1 MASLR
6 PEARIAL
13 STSTAPGSGWT
24 PSGKRRTSVPS
35 ASKTNPRTS
44 SSRMR
49 VLLRSGSGRGR
60 GRAAVLDERAVL
72 LEAQVA
78 DRRAAGDLVQK
89 PHERV
94 AGWVGAKSRRRA
106 LAARGLEHR
115 VDLLGRHRQAQQQ
128 LLVGDAGPEPLA
140 RAVER
145 ERLEP
150 SQLLRPRRREHAV
163 GDAGIGLGG
172 RTAELPEEVDD
183 DVVGDL
189 RIALAPH

>member
-6 PEARIAL
+6 PESRIAS

-35 ASKTNPRTS
+35 TSKTNPRTS

-49 VLLRSGSGRGR
+49 ALLLRTGRGR
-60 GRAAVLDERAVL
+60 DAGRRAAVLDERPVL

-78 DRRAAGDLVQK
+78 DRRPPRDLVQQ

-94 AGWVGAKSRRRA
+94 AAGARSGGP

-115 VDLLGRHRQAQQQ
+115 VDLLGGHRHPEQE
-128 LLVGDAGPEPLA
+128 LLVGDARAVSLA
-140 RAVER
+140 RAVEAQ
-145 ERLEP
+145 RLEP
-150 SQLLRPRRREHAV
+150 PELLGPRRGEH
-163 GDAGIGLGG
+163 
-172 RTAELPEEVDD
+172 
-183 DVVGDL
+183 
-189 RIALAPH
+189 